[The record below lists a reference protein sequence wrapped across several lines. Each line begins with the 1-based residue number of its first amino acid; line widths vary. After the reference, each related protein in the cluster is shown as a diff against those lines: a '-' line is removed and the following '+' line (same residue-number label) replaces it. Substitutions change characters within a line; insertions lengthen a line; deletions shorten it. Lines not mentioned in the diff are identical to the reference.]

1 MVLES
6 PFWLKYV
13 PKSETFWSWVW
24 NDISRFS
31 SSYDSSVVLV
41 LYSLYFDENLGDFR
55 SNMFARIDNIM
66 WWDGP
71 FSTVLYLFFA
81 TGVAHSHKTDD
92 EWPRKLSRPH
102 PKDTQGRIPLND
114 KPYWEVSFFS
124 LFFFF
129 FSSFFLFLFLFFPLP
144 PKGQNLPAAAGFEFQ
159 GVRTRPMNPK
169 RLSSVLLCTH
179 HLRGLTGVDECFI
192 FWDECFNFL
201 HGLFPYI
208 RNPSFSTQESVH
220 VPGIL
225 WTLSM

>member
-92 EWPRKLSRPH
+92 EWPRKLSGL
-102 PKDTQGRIPLND
+102 TQKTLKEEYLWMTSPIGKSP
-114 KPYWEVSFFS
+114 FF
-124 LFFFF
+124 LF
-129 FSSFFLFLFLFFPLP
+129 FSSFFPFSSCFSFLFFRYPHTLILRRGIAPGPSGPL
-144 PKGQNLPAAAGFEFQ
+144 Q
-159 GVRTRPMNPK
+159 
-169 RLSSVLLCTH
+169 
-179 HLRGLTGVDECFI
+179 
-192 FWDECFNFL
+192 
-201 HGLFPYI
+201 
-208 RNPSFSTQESVH
+208 
-220 VPGIL
+220 
-225 WTLSM
+225 

>member
-144 PKGQNLPAAAGFEFQ
+144 PKGQNLPAPREIFPEKAISNANFELELTLRQLPFRDDEKVRSVPHPTKHSHAA
-159 GVRTRPMNPK
+159 RADPRPP
-169 RLSSVLLCTH
+169 
-179 HLRGLTGVDECFI
+179 E
-192 FWDECFNFL
+192 
-201 HGLFPYI
+201 
-208 RNPSFSTQESVH
+208 
-220 VPGIL
+220 
-225 WTLSM
+225 

>member
-81 TGVAHSHKTDD
+81 TGVAHILIKLTMNGLENCQASPKRHSRKNTF
-92 EWPRKLSRPH
+92 EWQALLGS
-102 PKDTQGRIPLND
+102 LLFF
-114 KPYWEVSFFS
+114 SFFL

-129 FSSFFLFLFLFFPLP
+129 FSFSFPLFSATP
-144 PKGQNLPAAAGFEFQ
+144 QRSKFAVIRGWQIHSLQLKLAYSNISQISQIILVKSKTLP
-159 GVRTRPMNPK
+159 V
-169 RLSSVLLCTH
+169 
-179 HLRGLTGVDECFI
+179 
-192 FWDECFNFL
+192 
-201 HGLFPYI
+201 
-208 RNPSFSTQESVH
+208 
-220 VPGIL
+220 
-225 WTLSM
+225 

>member
-114 KPYWEVSFFS
+114 KPYWEVSFF
-124 LFFFF
+124 LF
-129 FSSFFLFLFLFFPLP
+129 FSSFFLLFFLFL
-144 PKGQNLPAAAGFEFQ
+144 
-159 GVRTRPMNPK
+159 
-169 RLSSVLLCTH
+169 S
-179 HLRGLTGVDECFI
+179 
-192 FWDECFNFL
+192 
-201 HGLFPYI
+201 
-208 RNPSFSTQESVH
+208 SFSATHTRSKFAD
-220 VPGIL
+220 GSL
-225 WTLSM
+225 L

>member
-129 FSSFFLFLFLFFPLP
+129 FSSFFPFSFFFFRYPH
-144 PKGQNLPAAAGFEFQ
+144 KVKICRDGGRNWVHVG
-159 GVRTRPMNPK
+159 RTRPMNQK
-169 RLSSVLLCTH
+169 WLSSVLVCTN
-179 HLRGLTGVDECFI
+179 HLRSLTTGDEGVNFWMRGSI
-192 FWDECFNFL
+192 F
-201 HGLFPYI
+201 YMV
-208 RNPSFSTQESVH
+208 FSH
-220 VPGIL
+220 I
-225 WTLSM
+225 

>member
-129 FSSFFLFLFLFFPLP
+129 FSSFFPFSFFFFRYPHKVKICRDGSL
-144 PKGQNLPAAAGFEFQ
+144 LSTESFDSIS
-159 GVRTRPMNPK
+159 
-169 RLSSVLLCTH
+169 RLSSATAVLPQGFTL
-179 HLRGLTGVDECFI
+179 
-192 FWDECFNFL
+192 FL
-201 HGLFPYI
+201 H
-208 RNPSFSTQESVH
+208 
-220 VPGIL
+220 
-225 WTLSM
+225 

>member
-102 PKDTQGRIPLND
+102 PKDTQGSIPLND

-129 FSSFFLFLFLFFPLP
+129 FSSFFPFSFFFFRYPH
-144 PKGQNLPAAAGFEFQ
+144 KVKICRDRSFFNLMSIKDRGAN
-159 GVRTRPMNPK
+159 TRVVV
-169 RLSSVLLCTH
+169 VL
-179 HLRGLTGVDECFI
+179 
-192 FWDECFNFL
+192 
-201 HGLFPYI
+201 
-208 RNPSFSTQESVH
+208 
-220 VPGIL
+220 
-225 WTLSM
+225 

>member
-129 FSSFFLFLFLFFPLP
+129 FSSFFPFSFFFFRYPH
-144 PKGQNLPAAAGFEFQ
+144 KVKIFRSRQE
-159 GVRTRPMNPK
+159 
-169 RLSSVLLCTH
+169 LSSCGENSTNESKVTFFGTVMYSSFEGSDRCG
-179 HLRGLTGVDECFI
+179 GLGSFFGGLGSFFTRCFPI
-192 FWDECFNFL
+192 
-201 HGLFPYI
+201 
-208 RNPSFSTQESVH
+208 SKESLIH
-220 VPGIL
+220 
-225 WTLSM
+225 